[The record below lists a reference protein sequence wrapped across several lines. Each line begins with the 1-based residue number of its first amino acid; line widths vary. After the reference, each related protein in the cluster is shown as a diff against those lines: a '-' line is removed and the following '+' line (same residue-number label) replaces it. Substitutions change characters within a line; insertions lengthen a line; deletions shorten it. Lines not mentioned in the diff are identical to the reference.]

1 MVGAIFVNKRTIFCF
16 LLCVITGIGCGGC
29 PDINE
34 MYLLMQRQELASVGV
49 GAVDLA
55 HPNHI
60 RIDVGSDAWQQLVMP
75 LLETLELSTQRLR
88 QPHPMREQTIVVTET
103 SLTLVDILPTVGNAF
118 YEEDLALHFD
128 ISLRVRVDAP
138 GGDDNSY
145 ALTGNAVLL
154 VDLATSLENDTE
166 AIINMAMPTLESFEL
181 NEQLLPEPIEMLILP
196 VLPDQILQAIQTL
209 PMEIPVFTIPMLEVG
224 YSTIQTALTDVSV
237 REDTNT
243 VVFFITTGL
252 RELEEVTAIPSI
264 SEGIIISWSP
274 SMIASIIRALL
285 VQNAIPQ
292 RYENARRDSEGD
304 VWLSA
309 DRSWGDDGLLWLR
322 YDLWCSNNVD
332 CYKVSM
338 TIGSD
343 ISAEENEVILEP
355 IRGNRIVEIG
365 HPPNDLNENWHEG
378 DFSMTYFLVIRR
390 LLQFD
395 PFRADQTLYSNI
407 ERIELDDDNV
417 SVMRNLIIENEN

>member
-1 MVGAIFVNKRTIFCF
+1 MLEKRKIFCF

-34 MYLLMQRQELASVGV
+34 MYLIMQRQELASVGV

-60 RIDVGSDAWQQLVMP
+60 RIDVGTDAWQQLVMP
-75 LLETLELSTQRLR
+75 LLETLDLSTQRLR
-88 QPHPMREQTIVVTET
+88 QQHPIREQTIVVTET

-181 NEQLLPEPIEMLILP
+181 NEQFLPETIQTLILP
-196 VLPDQILQAIQTL
+196 ALPDQILQAIQTL

-224 YSTIQTALTDVSV
+224 YSTIQTALTDVYV

-243 VVFFITTGL
+243 VVFFVTTGL
-252 RELEEVTAIPSI
+252 RELEEVTTIPSI

-285 VQNAIPQ
+285 VENAIPQ
-292 RYENARRDSEGD
+292 RYENARRNSEGD

-309 DRSWGDDGLLWLR
+309 DRSWADDGLLWLR
-322 YDLWCSNNVD
+322 
-332 CYKVSM
+332 
-338 TIGSD
+338 
-343 ISAEENEVILEP
+343 
-355 IRGNRIVEIG
+355 
-365 HPPNDLNENWHEG
+365 
-378 DFSMTYFLVIRR
+378 
-390 LLQFD
+390 
-395 PFRADQTLYSNI
+395 
-407 ERIELDDDNV
+407 
-417 SVMRNLIIENEN
+417 